1 MTVRLGSRFWLAAVA
16 ALTITAQPHAQAP
29 ATAGGAPRSAPAAAA
44 LAWPQSAVADPA
56 RLGFSKA
63 GLDALDARMKQ
74 AVDAGRHGGHD
85 DHSCSATVRLPTSRA
100 SANRLPT
107 SR

>member
-63 GLDALDARMKQ
+63 GFKRRIDAKLRHVVVGPGIRIYADANLQ
-74 AVDAGRHGGHD
+74 H
-85 DHSCSATVRLPTSRA
+85 A
-100 SANRLPT
+100 SP
-107 SR
+107 